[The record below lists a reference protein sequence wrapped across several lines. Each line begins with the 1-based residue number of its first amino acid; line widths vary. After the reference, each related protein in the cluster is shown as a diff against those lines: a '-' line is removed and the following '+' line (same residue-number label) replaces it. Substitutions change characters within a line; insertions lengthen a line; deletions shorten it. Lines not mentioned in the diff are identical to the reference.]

1 HVQHNVLECCK
12 TRPTCNIASPV
23 YHYQYIIKLPIHRIG
38 SFTLTTN
45 IIIYNNL
52 FYFSSKIRFILSR
65 LSLTC
70 FSGFFFNDLTP
81 VVITTLVKKPWI
93 ISYSSKIPPCPF
105 IIIQNNTT
113 IDDVTIPAIAPFLLK
128 PFQYND
134 INTRGPN
141 AAPKPAQALP
151 TKFKIVS
158 FGVHAN
164 IIATIATSNTAK
176 RPINTNS
183 LSLSASLPL
192 FLVIIL

>member
-1 HVQHNVLECCK
+1 E
-12 TRPTCNIASPV
+12 
-23 YHYQYIIKLPIHRIG
+23 
-38 SFTLTTN
+38 LTTHV
-45 IIIYNNL
+45 
-52 FYFSSKIRFILSR
+52 
-65 LSLTC
+65 T
-70 FSGFFFNDLTP
+70 
-81 VVITTLVKKPWI
+81 TTLIKKPVI
-93 ISYSSKIPPCPF
+93 NSSSSQIPPRTF

-113 IDDVTIPAIAPFLLK
+113 IDDVTIPAIAPLLLK

-134 INTRGPN
+134 INTRGQN
-141 AAPKPAQALP
+141 AAPKPAHALP

-164 IIATIATSNTAK
+164 MIATIATSNTAK